1 MRPLRRFALALC
13 AAFIP
18 AGAGA
23 EPYML
28 VEPATGKVLAENE
41 AFQRWYPASL
51 AKLMTIYVVLRAI
64 EAGEITLESPVKV
77 SKKAAMEPPSK
88 MHYGP
93 GTVLTFANAVTILA
107 VKSANDVAY
116 AVAESLAGSQAAFR
130 DRMNGEAARLG
141 MTGTH
146 FVNANGL
153 HDTGQYTTARD
164 LAVLA
169 SAIRREFPE
178 HAHFFGYEGIA
189 AGAES
194 ATNYNI
200 LIGRFDGADGM
211 KTGFVCASGFN
222 LIGSATRDGRTLIA
236 VVLGAKSQQERA
248 EIAADLMADGFAKA
262 GTGTVALAELKPEG
276 EGNGKARDM
285 RSVVCTDKAQSERW
299 DGREVEG
306 KITFKSPHI
315 KPMLREPKLVAITTG
330 GAIGPVAPQ
339 AEALFRVEVPI
350 PTPRPDRAAP
360 QKQAAADTGSGGGAP
375 EATAGGKLRP
385 TLAAPLPDPA
395 PRELN

>member
-1 MRPLRRFALALC
+1 
-13 AAFIP
+13 
-18 AGAGA
+18 
-23 EPYML
+23 
-28 VEPATGKVLAENE
+28 
-41 AFQRWYPASL
+41 
-51 AKLMTIYVVLRAI
+51 
-64 EAGEITLESPVKV
+64 
-77 SKKAAMEPPSK
+77 
-88 MHYGP
+88 
-93 GTVLTFANAVTILA
+93 
-107 VKSANDVAY
+107 
-116 AVAESLAGSQAAFR
+116 
-130 DRMNGEAARLG
+130 
-141 MTGTH
+141 
-146 FVNANGL
+146 
-153 HDTGQYTTARD
+153 
-164 LAVLA
+164 
-169 SAIRREFPE
+169 
-178 HAHFFGYEGIA
+178 
-189 AGAES
+189 
-194 ATNYNI
+194 
-200 LIGRFDGADGM
+200 M